1 MRSTKTMTFKT
12 LFLPL
17 AFEHTAKTVTDAAL
31 SLAGTYQGHVLAH
44 HVRQRYAAYPP
55 MDFYPAGGAATMIAV
70 ESHDEA
76 TAAFARSM
84 RAAFEERCDVSGAR
98 IVPVSEALKQSG
110 VTASWTDQ
118 SGQLALNYST
128 AARTSDLVVMAI
140 PDPKEIYME
149 REVFEAVL
157 MESGAPIF
165 AVPRSGLDA
174 SPCRP
179 LIAWDGSLQA
189 SRVVRGAMPLLL
201 QSEET
206 TLLTVGDSDAGTP
219 GLEAARLW
227 LERAGVKVTA
237 RSVDWPNGPIAERIL
252 NQCDATNSD
261 IIVMGGYSHSR
272 LRESVLGGV
281 TLHMLR
287 HAERP
292 LLMVH

>member
-1 MRSTKTMTFKT
+1 MPFKT
-12 LFLPL
+12 LFVPL
-17 AFEHTAKTVTDAAL
+17 AFEDTARTVTDAAL
-31 SLAGTYQGHVLAH
+31 LLAGIYQGHVLAH

-55 MDFYPAGGAATMIAV
+55 IDFYPAGDETTVPAL
-70 ESHDEA
+70 ESHDKA
-76 TAAFARSM
+76 TAAFARTM
-84 RAAFEERCDVSGAR
+84 RATFEERCDANGAR

-118 SGQLALNYST
+118 SGQLALKYST
-128 AARTSDLVVMAI
+128 AARTADLVVMAI
-140 PDPKEIYME
+140 PDPKEVFME
-149 REVFEAVL
+149 REVFEMVL
-157 MESGAPIF
+157 MGAGAPVF

-174 SPCRP
+174 SPRRS

-206 TLLTVGDSDAGTP
+206 TLLTIGDSDAGTP
-219 GLEAARLW
+219 DLEAARLW
-227 LERAGVKVTA
+227 LERAGVRVTP
-237 RSVDWPNGPIAERIL
+237 RSVDWPSGPIAERIL